1 MVYPVLEKILIGF
14 RPLRAAGSPM
24 NFEQVDVAGRQIGFE
39 APENV
44 REVIASL
51 GRTED
56 VKFSPSNRRL
66 AVVGHFTH
74 KIAVFDLAIDPLRN
88 PKSVI
93 ITGVTEISSSDLR
106 SPHGIDFIDDHRI
119 IVANRG
125 GQACIFEIPTRAAG
139 QCELRPLAALKFN
152 EISSPGSVAVS
163 KTEHGLYEA
172 LICND
177 YVNKVTRH
185 RFSVGEQCS
194 IKDDTVLLKKWI
206 QFPDGIC
213 VSKNREWIAVSNH
226 DTHAIFLYKNDS
238 SLNASSAPD
247 GVLAHYYPHG
257 LRFTSA
263 DRLLAATSAGS
274 PYVNIYEAPDSDW
287 RGVRK
292 PTLSLKVLTNEDYLR
307 ARISREDGGPKG
319 IDINKTM
326 DVLAMTCEQHPLA
339 FFDLGA
345 ILKNARLQTNFA
357 SLQPER
363 TFNSNSFVPRDWRR
377 ARSTLDVRYQL
388 FLGKITAAFTASV
401 RWVLTKIP
409 MLSWALN
416 RGRKLWN
423 PQFQTKPF

>member
-1 MVYPVLEKILIGF
+1 
-14 RPLRAAGSPM
+14 M
-24 NFEQVDVAGRQIGFE
+24 NFEQVDIAGRQIGFE

-56 VKFSPSNRRL
+56 VRFSPSNRRL

-74 KIAVFDLAIDPLRN
+74 KIAVFDVAIDPLRN
-88 PKSVI
+88 PKSII
-93 ITGVTEISSSDLR
+93 ITGVTEISSSDLK
-106 SPHGIDFIDDHRI
+106 SPHGIDFIDDNRI

-125 GQACIFEIPTRAAG
+125 GEACIFQVPLRAMG
-139 QCELRPLAALKFN
+139 HCELRPFAVLKFN

-163 KTEHGLYEA
+163 RTERGSYEA

-185 RFSVGEQCS
+185 RFDVGEQCS

-213 VSKNREWIAVSNH
+213 VSSNREWIAVSNH
-226 DTHAIFLYKNDS
+226 DTHAIFLYKNDA
-238 SLNASSAPD
+238 SLNALSAPD
-247 GVLAHYYPHG
+247 GVLRHYYPHG
-257 LRFTSA
+257 LRFTSG

-274 PYVNIYEAPDSDW
+274 PYVNLYEAPDSDW

-292 PTLSLKVLTNEDYLR
+292 PTLSLKVLTNEEYLR

-319 IDINKTM
+319 IDISNTM

-345 ILKNARLQTNFA
+345 ILKDASLRNSFA
-357 SLQPER
+357 SSQPEP
-363 TFNSNSFVPRDWRR
+363 TFSSSSFLSDVWRR
-377 ARSTLDVRYQL
+377 IRPTLDVRYQL
-388 FLGKITAAFTASV
+388 FLGKTTAAFTASA
-401 RWVLTKIP
+401 RWVLMKIP